1 MRLKL
6 GTAVGIGSLAA
17 LLSFSPSVFAQGS
30 ENPPAANSPSDMNA
44 PKAGTENAPST
55 NSPSDMNA
63 PKTRSEM
70 SAPRTDMSAAQPSD
84 ASLTTKVKEALK
96 SDQSTM
102 NAKIH
107 VSAKDGVV
115 TLKGKVDSK
124 ATASHA
130 EQTAASVAG
139 VKSVNNR
146 LRVSEN
152 G

>member
-1 MRLKL
+1 MKLKL

-17 LLSFSPSVFAQGS
+17 LLSFSPSVFAQGTD
-30 ENPPAANSPSDMNA
+30 NPPSAGSPSDMTA
-44 PKAGTENAPST
+44 PKAGTDM
-55 NSPSDMNA
+55 NSP
-63 PKTRSEM
+63 KTGTEIN
-70 SAPRTDMSAAQPSD
+70 APRTDTSAAQPTD
-84 ASLTTKVKEALK
+84 ASLTNKVQEAIK

-102 NAKIH
+102 NAKIR

-124 ATASHA
+124 ATAVHA